1 MMQGQTETAAT
12 RPGAGRDVDP
22 VTFEVIR
29 HRLLAIASQQSAV
42 LKNVSGSPVVTD
54 ANDCN
59 TGIYL
64 PDGEIVVIGPH
75 VIVHA
80 GSMGLVVPHIL
91 RDCGENPG
99 IGEGD
104 AFVTSDP
111 YKGALHMPDVTL
123 LEPVFHEGERVAW
136 VGACAHELDVGGM
149 TQSSWCPDATEYQ
162 QEGLILPP
170 TKLIEAGAIR
180 EDVWRLVLSASRL
193 PDNLGLDLKAM
204 IAANNQ
210 GRNGLLRLID
220 RYGIEV
226 VTAVMRGML
235 DGSEGRLR
243 ARLRELPDGRFR
255 ARNYLDHDG
264 HANNLYTFDLEL
276 TKEGDTLRFDYS
288 ASSEQ
293 SRGFINCTE
302 AGLRGG
308 VMAAVL
314 PLLCYDIPWNSGALR
329 TVAIEAPEGLI
340 VNARRPAPCSAA
352 TLAGSWLVEKT
363 ACEAVSRMLSCSDEL
378 RGEAMAQSTGSISLM
393 HIGGFNQYGEP
404 FGGALTEGLMGG
416 GGATA
421 ERPGIDFGGP
431 HNILTYA
438 VPNVENAEALNPILY
453 LRHSITPDSA
463 GPGRNR
469 GGLSAGSVWTV
480 RGADWMEAVLAAHG
494 LQMPTTL
501 GLFGGHP
508 GSTHVFRL
516 LRDSDLDAHLERGEA
531 VTSPDDLD
539 GTEEPLEA
547 KPGVVFFKPGDVFEW
562 SWHGGGGWG
571 DPVDA
576 DPPAIVADIATGLIG
591 AETAARIYGIVVTA
605 AGELDEAATAARRE
619 EIRAGRR
626 AWPAERAD
634 GTAPAEG
641 ETIRL
646 GEHLVLHRGAAGDT
660 VACECGHGL
669 GPASENWKLHAAK
682 AEVGPADLGLRTT
695 LHAELAIHAYA
706 CPGCGS
712 LLGVEVA
719 RPADEPLHEV
729 ELAMDR

>member
-1 MMQGQTETAAT
+1 MSEI
-12 RPGAGRDVDP
+12 DP
-22 VTFEVIR
+22 ITFEVIR
-29 HRLLAIASQQSAV
+29 HRLLAIAAQQSAV

-91 RDCGENPG
+91 ADCAENPG
-99 IGEGD
+99 IAEGD

-149 TQSSWCPDATEYQ
+149 TPSSWCPDATEYQ

-170 TKLIEAGAIR
+170 TKLIEGGEIR
-180 EDVWRLVLSASRL
+180 EDVWRLILSASRL

-210 GRNGLLRLID
+210 GRQGLVRLIE
-220 RYGIEV
+220 RYGIAT
-226 VTAVMRGML
+226 VTGVMETML
-235 DGSEGRLR
+235 DRSEERLR
-243 ARLRELPDGRFR
+243 RRLAGLPDGTFR

-264 HANNLYTFDLEL
+264 HANNLYAFDLEL
-276 TKEGDTLRFDYS
+276 EKEGESLRFDYS
-288 ASSEQ
+288 RSSEQ

-329 TVAIEAPEGLI
+329 TVGIEAPEGLI

-363 ACEAVSRMLSCSDEL
+363 ACEAVSRLLGCSEEL
-378 RGEAMAQSTGSISLM
+378 RHEAMAQSTGSISLM

-416 GGATA
+416 GGATVA
-421 ERPGIDFGGP
+421 RPGIDFGGP

-438 VPNVENAEALNPILY
+438 IPNVENAEALNPILY
-453 LRHSITPDSA
+453 LRHSLTPDSA

-469 GGLSAGSVWTV
+469 GGLAAGSAWTV
-480 RGADWMEAVLAAHG
+480 RGSEWMDAVLAAHG

-508 GSTHVFRL
+508 GSCHRFRL
-516 LRDSDLDAHLERGEA
+516 LRESDLDERLAAGAA
-531 VTSPDDLD
+531 VTGPEGLS
-539 GTEEPLEA
+539 GREQELEA
-547 KPGVVFFKPGDVFEW
+547 KPGLVRFEPGDVFEW

-571 DPVDA
+571 DPTDA
-576 DPPAIVADIATGLIG
+576 DPAAILADLGNGLLSRERAERIHGVVLDAEG
-591 AETAARIYGIVVTA
+591 A
-605 AGELDEAATAARRE
+605 LDTEASERRRE
-619 EIRAGRR
+619 QIRAGRR
-626 AWPAERAD
+626 AWPAASSAASTDGGKAGGERLA
-634 GTAPAEG
+634 G
-641 ETIRL
+641 L
-646 GEHLVLHRGAAGDT
+646 GEKLEIVAGGEGP
-660 VACECGHGL
+660 VSRCSCGHLL
-669 GPASENWKLHAAK
+669 GPAAENWKRFAAR
-682 AEVGPADLGLRTT
+682 GDLSPADLGLEIV
-695 LHAELAIHAYA
+695 LHAELEIRAYA
-706 CPGCGS
+706 CPGCGG
-712 LLGVEVA
+712 LLSVEIA
-719 RPADEPLHEV
+719 RPEDQPLHEV
-729 ELAMDR
+729 QLRRPDSSSAAAPAAR